1 MPGNPVFVVHT
12 WVAEHWLFKPL
23 LCLIDHLAVDPTAP
37 MGMKQVIRLIERGR
51 PVVIFPEGR
60 LTVTGSLMKIYN
72 GPAFIAAK
80 TGATVLPVHLD
91 GPARTYFSRMGG
103 HYPRRW
109 LPKMRITIMPSQ
121 KIGHARGLQWA
132 MNGAPRPVR
141 RYAASCSTAFATRPQ
156 GTLYESLLRS
166 HLLVWPPLWSD

>member
-12 WVAEHWLFKPL
+12 WVAEYWLFKPL
-23 LCLIDHLAVDPTAP
+23 LALVDYLPVDPTSP
-37 MGMKQVIRLIERGR
+37 MGMKQVVRLIEQGR

-109 LPKMRITIMPSQ
+109 LPKMRPRYKSVIRAGRSSAIWSLPCPGPTRIT
-121 KIGHARGLQWA
+121 ARK
-132 MNGAPRPVR
+132 
-141 RYAASCSTAFATRPQ
+141 TT
-156 GTLYESLLRS
+156 
-166 HLLVWPPLWSD
+166 